1 MKKNDLIYAETNEY
15 LKGVGAAPEVVSD
28 YREVRKEK
36 WQDAMTIIGTITA
49 TCNNAF
55 YGATITPRNQADATV
70 RCRVGHVAAIDLDAI
85 FELTTKIT
93 VTPIDSTFV
102 IEAIIEDFYSDY
114 SNG

>member
-1 MKKNDLIYAETNEY
+1 MKKNDLIYAETSEY
-15 LKGVGAAPEVVSD
+15 LKGVGAAPEVVTD
-28 YREVRKEK
+28 YREVIKDK

-85 FELTTKIT
+85 FELTNKLT

>member
-1 MKKNDLIYAETNEY
+1 MKKNDMFYAKTSDY
-15 LKGVGAAPEVVSD
+15 LESIGAAPEFVSD
-28 YREVRKEK
+28 YWEVSKEK
-36 WQDAMTIIGTITA
+36 WQDAMTIIGAITA

-55 YGATITPRNQADATV
+55 YGAAITPRNQADATV